1 MPKQC
6 ALITGVNGGIGQA
19 LAEVFQSH
27 GYFVVGTD
35 KGQKPSSSFC
45 SAYRSMDLIE
55 FVRDETYAN
64 TQTQELKSLFPGG
77 ELNVLIN
84 NAAIQI
90 LGGASS
96 LTREQWQDTLDT
108 NLLASFFLTQAFL
121 PNLSCCDGV
130 VLNIGSVHARL
141 TKKDFVAYATSKAAL
156 EGMTR
161 ALAVDLGEKVRV
173 NCISPGAIHTE
184 MLLSGFGGDAE
195 KLEKLAAKHPRN
207 SIGKPSEVARLA
219 FALVDRKLN
228 FLSGASIPLDGA
240 ISCTLNDLT

>member
-35 KGQKPSSSFC
+35 KGQEPSSSFC
-45 SAYRSMDLIE
+45 SVYRSMDLIE

-64 TQTQELKSLFPGG
+64 AQAQELKSLFPGG
-77 ELNVLIN
+77 ELNVLVN

-90 LGGASS
+90 LGGANS
-96 LTREQWQDTLDT
+96 LTREQWRDTLDA
-108 NLLASFFLTQAFL
+108 NVLACFFLTQAFL

-141 TKKDFVAYATSKAAL
+141 TKRDFVAYATSKAAL

-161 ALAVDLGEKVRV
+161 SLAVDLGEKVRV
-173 NCISPGAIHTE
+173 NCISPGAIDTA
-184 MLLSGFGGDAE
+184 MLLQGFHGEAE
-195 KLEKLAAKHPRN
+195 KIKELASRHPRN
-207 SIGKPSEVARLA
+207 RIGTPDEVALLAVLFANQRLS
-219 FALVDRKLN
+219 
-228 FLSGASIPLDGA
+228 FLSGASVSLDGA
-240 ISCTLNDLT
+240 ISSLLSDLD